1 MSMVGFPLLLIPV
14 AIYNI
19 IAFLMPGVP
28 LTEQAEPL
36 FKVMLV
42 SGVEWPVTLRDML
55 LALGILMLMFEV
67 IKGAR
72 PGAKYLMD
80 HLLSLIV
87 FGAAAAEFVLW
98 PRFGTSTYFLLT
110 LLALV
115 DFLSGIA
122 LRTRRSALA
131 ASAPAVSRKSA
142 RKSETPVAEPQF
154 EPAPAPIPAPTPAP
168 TACTGSRSC
177 TRSHDSGAARSLSRR
192 ICIAG
197 SPRTGRRKFGVGFE
211 CRVRRQHQL
220 AGSAVSRSA
229 AGHQR
234 AAVAGRAA
242 LICDFNQTICRSRRP
257 VPTIGMPVRGIGGVG
272 VGSRG
277 APQAARLR
285 DLLDGRNQM
294 GDENRAGAG
303 QRTAARPLR
312 GRDHRYQCRAGG
324 ASVLGDAVVRHLSHL
339 IVIQHRKLDSE
350 YLSRSGTFVPSSS
363 FLRKGCAKMRRRR
376 GRGRQRT
383 CRCQPISFHAIDC
396 NGFRIINGSAAQ

>member
-87 FGAAAAEFVLW
+87 FGAAAAEFVMW

-122 LRTRRSALA
+122 LRTRRSVLA

-142 RKSETPVAEPQF
+142 RNSETPVTEPQF
-154 EPAPAPIPAPTPAP
+154 EPTPAPTPAP
-168 TACTGSRSC
+168 APVAAPATPVPPAASVAESVLLD
-177 TRSHDSGAARSLSRR
+177 HPAPGAAS
-192 ICIAG
+192 
-197 SPRTGRRKFGVGFE
+197 
-211 CRVRRQHQL
+211 
-220 AGSAVSRSA
+220 SASASSAASA
-229 AGHQR
+229 AG
-234 AAVAGRAA
+234 
-242 LICDFNQTICRSRRP
+242 TSSP
-257 VPTIGMPVRGIGGVG
+257 
-272 VGSRG
+272 
-277 APQAARLR
+277 
-285 DLLDGRNQM
+285 
-294 GDENRAGAG
+294 E
-303 QRTAARPLR
+303 
-312 GRDHRYQCRAGG
+312 
-324 ASVLGDAVVRHLSHL
+324 
-339 IVIQHRKLDSE
+339 
-350 YLSRSGTFVPSSS
+350 VPSPG
-363 FLRKGCAKMRRRR
+363 L
-376 GRGRQRT
+376 
-383 CRCQPISFHAIDC
+383 QPGTSTPPSPDAP
-396 NGFRIINGSAAQ
+396 R